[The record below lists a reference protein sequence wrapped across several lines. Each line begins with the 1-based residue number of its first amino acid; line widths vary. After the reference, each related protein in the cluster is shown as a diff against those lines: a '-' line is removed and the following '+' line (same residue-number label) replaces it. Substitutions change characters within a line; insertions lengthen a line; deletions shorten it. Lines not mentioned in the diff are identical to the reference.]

1 MIIETQ
7 LPTSLANDLLF
18 KEVLTHPDNRDK
30 LIYFLATLTNL
41 TEDYLKSNLKKVLYE
56 NIFLKTKINDKAY
69 RGDVVI

>member
-1 MIIETQ
+1 MWYIGCVSIRQGGKIMIIETQ

-41 TEDYLKSNLKKVLYE
+41 TEDYL
-56 NIFLKTKINDKAY
+56 
-69 RGDVVI
+69 